1 MSKERLQH
9 LAGIE
14 TSQLL
19 TENMDVSL
27 VKDIVYDAINELVR
41 NQKVNVSVDAVDAIV
56 NKAGERYQR
65 EAEDH
70 ASLEADQPRDH
81 VRDAQ
86 LKFRQGRTRP
96 HYAAKSPYRR

>member
-9 LAGIE
+9 LAGID
-14 TSQLL
+14 QVL
-19 TENMDVSL
+19 TESVDVSA

-41 NQKVNVSVDAVDAIV
+41 QQHVNVSVDAVDAIV

-65 EAEDH
+65 EMEGAE
-70 ASLEADQPRDH
+70 SLKADQPRDH
-81 VRDAQ
+81 ARDAQ